1 VKETGRDYYQS
12 LYEVAVALNSTRTPE
27 DALQSIVERVAKA
40 MGTKGCSLMLLTPD
54 KKLLLHTAGY
64 GLSDQYIKKGPVF
77 TDKIITEVLE
87 GRSVV
92 VEDATTDDRMR
103 YQEQAKKE
111 GIASI
116 LSVPVMLR
124 GEAVGI
130 LRVYTAQPRHF
141 TKSAIYFMSAV
152 ANLGATCLENAR
164 LYDSIKKDYEALR
177 LEIAEWRA
185 WRPLLKSDQWDI
197 TGLRRKR

>member
-1 VKETGRDYYQS
+1 MEETGRDYYQS
-12 LYEVAVALNSTRTPE
+12 LYEVAIALNSTRTPE

-54 KKLLLHTAGY
+54 KELLLHTAGY

-77 TDKIITEVLE
+77 ADKIITEVLE
-87 GRSVV
+87 GRPVV

-103 YQEQAKKE
+103 YQEQAKEE

-124 GEAVGI
+124 GEAVGV

-141 TKSAIYFMSAV
+141 TKSAIHFVSAV
-152 ANLGATCLENAR
+152 ANLGAICLENAR
-164 LYDSIKKDYEALR
+164 LYDSVKKDHDTLR
-177 LEIAEWRA
+177 LEVAEWRA
-185 WRPLLKSDQWDI
+185 WRPLLE
-197 TGLRRKR
+197 